1 MSASVL
7 YDAPGPRAKA
17 LNWVYSAIALAV
29 LAWIAWIVYSK
40 FDETGQWDSEKWQ
53 PFLESPVWEN
63 FLIPGIIGTL
73 QAFAAGSV
81 LALAF
86 GFVFAVGRMSS
97 HKLISI
103 PSAVVVE
110 FFRAIPMLLL
120 MMFIYFAQSGM
131 LGLQSDVFWAVVI
144 GLMLYN
150 GSVLAEIIRAGVHAL
165 PKGQTE
171 AGFAI
176 GLSQGQVMRSILL
189 PQAVRSMLPAIIA
202 QLVVLLK
209 DTALGYILAYDELL
223 NQINKID
230 GNFDNLI
237 PAAIVVA
244 LIYIVLNTI
253 LGLVASLIEARTRR
267 VAHTAAPVGH
277 AGDVDPVA
285 AEAELAQRGN
295 ASGST
300 MGASGL

>member
-7 YDAPGPRAKA
+7 YDAPGPRGRA
-17 LNWVYSAIALAV
+17 LNWVYSAIALAA
-29 LAWIAWIVYSK
+29 LAWVAWIVYSK
-40 FDETGQWDSEKWQ
+40 FDTTGQWAAEKWT
-53 PFLESPVWEN
+53 PFLESQTWEN
-63 FLIPGIIGTL
+63 FLIPGLIGTL
-73 QAFAAGSV
+73 SAFAVGAV

-86 GFVFAVGRMSS
+86 GFVFAVGRLSQS
-97 HKLISI
+97 RFISL

-110 FFRAIPMLLL
+110 FFRSIPMLLL
-120 MMFIYFAQSGM
+120 MMFIYFMQQPI
-131 LGLQSDVFWAVVI
+131 GLETSVFWAVVL

-150 GSVLAEIIRAGVHAL
+150 GSVLAEVIRAGVSAL
-165 PKGQTE
+165 PKGQSE
-171 AGFAI
+171 AGAAI
-176 GLSQGQVMRSILL
+176 GLSPGQVMRTILL

-223 NQINKID
+223 NQINKIR

-253 LGLVASLIEARTRR
+253 LGLVANFAEARTRR
-267 VAHTAAPVGH
+267 VGHTAGPVGH
-277 AGDVDPVA
+277 AEEPNVQTATA
-285 AEAELAQRGN
+285 AGMPGGTA
-295 ASGST
+295 
-300 MGASGL
+300 

>member
-7 YDAPGPRAKA
+7 YDAPGPRGKA
-17 LNWVYSAIALAV
+17 LNWVYSAFALVV
-29 LAWIAWIVYSK
+29 LAWVAWIVYSK
-40 FDETGQWDSEKWQ
+40 FDETGQWAADKWK
-53 PFLESPVWEN
+53 PFLEAPVWEN
-63 FLIPGIIGTL
+63 FLIPGLLGTL
-73 QAFAAGSV
+73 SAFAAGAV

-86 GFVFAVGRMSS
+86 GFVFAVGRLSQS
-97 HKLISI
+97 RLISV

-131 LGLQSDVFWAVVI
+131 LGLETSVFWAVVL

-150 GSVLAEIIRAGVHAL
+150 GSVLAEVIRAGVNAL
-165 PKGQTE
+165 PKGQSE
-171 AGFAI
+171 AGVAI
-176 GLSQGQVMRSILL
+176 GLSPGQVMRTILL

-223 NQINKID
+223 NQINKIE
-230 GNFDNLI
+230 GNYDNLI

-244 LIYIVLNTI
+244 LIYISINTI
-253 LGLVASLIEARTRR
+253 LGLVANFVEARTRR
-267 VAHTAAPVGH
+267 VAHTAGPVGTAEDPDVQTATA
-277 AGDVDPVA
+277 AGMPGGA
-285 AEAELAQRGN
+285 A
-295 ASGST
+295 
-300 MGASGL
+300 